1 MLKIILRN
9 NFSSNSLVLVKRL
22 ASTISKPEIS
32 NAVYCA
38 SSVKKFDFE
47 NFLCTLLI
55 KDEASRRNAF
65 ALRAFNVE
73 LARIPT
79 IVSDNKIALMRLKFW
94 EDAVTKLFDKKCQSL
109 PKHPVVEELG
119 LVLKES
125 KMTRRYFE
133 RLVNAR
139 KIANLNFISM
149 KQMEQYAEDTVS
161 SINYLILETL
171 NCKNVNADHAASHLG
186 KAQGISNLLRSVY
199 HQKNPQHLPIPQELL
214 IRHGISQER
223 FFRNKENDKAVEDV
237 VFDIATLA
245 NQHLEKSIKLI
256 SKIPKEG
263 KMAFLPLIST
273 KRFLEKLQKVNFNL
287 NDKALSRRDS
297 LLPLVLYWNKIK
309 GL

>member
-1 MLKIILRN
+1 MLNLLKIGVII
-9 NFSSNSLVLVKRL
+9 
-22 ASTISKPEIS
+22 ISIFR
-32 NAVYCA
+32 
-38 SSVKKFDFE
+38 KFDYE

-55 KDEASRRNAF
+55 KDESSRRNAF

-79 IVSDNKIALMRLKFW
+79 VVSDNKIALMRLKFW
-94 EDAVTKLFDKKCQSL
+94 EDAVIKLFDKKSSSL

-119 LVLKES
+119 LVLKDS
-125 KMTRRYFE
+125 KMTKRYFE

-161 SINYLILETL
+161 SMNYLILETL

-199 HQKNPQHLPIPQELL
+199 HQKTHQHLPIPQELL

-223 FFRNKENDKAVEDV
+223 FFRSKANDKAVEDV

-245 NQHLEKSIKLI
+245 NQHLEKSNKLI
-256 SKIPKEG
+256 SKVPKEG
-263 KMAFLPLIST
+263 KMAFLPSIST
-273 KRFLEKLQKVNFNL
+273 KRFLEKLQRVNFNL
-287 NDKALSRRDS
+287 TDKSLGRRDS